1 MGKAKATT
9 AVAISGLLVVAQT
22 TPAWA
27 GSAAP
32 ADPWLHLAIDQ
43 PATGQKPARSELAA
57 MPSIIRPV
65 EATPPIV
72 EPPNMLANPDG
83 SMSDV
88 VKSAVGCAVAGST
101 AFATSI
107 AIGGTNTIN
116 VIAGGLVAPASV
128 TLLYLGLGAVIFG
141 SFCQIAMSLMPF
153 YFYATEPAPEAP
165 VTLSP
170 SPTGGS
176 KRTARPAAW

>member
-22 TPAWA
+22 MPAWA

-32 ADPWLHLAIDQ
+32 ADPWLHLAIDR
-43 PATGQKPARSELAA
+43 PAAGQKPARSYLAA

-65 EATPPIV
+65 EATPSIV

-83 SMSDV
+83 SMSDA
-88 VKSAVGCAVAGST
+88 VKSAVGCAVGGST

-116 VIAGGLVAPASV
+116 VVAGGLVTPASAI
-128 TLLYLGLGAVIFG
+128 LLYLGLGAVIFG

-165 VTLSP
+165 VTRSAL
-170 SPTGGS
+170 PTA
-176 KRTARPAAW
+176 ARSGQPAPP